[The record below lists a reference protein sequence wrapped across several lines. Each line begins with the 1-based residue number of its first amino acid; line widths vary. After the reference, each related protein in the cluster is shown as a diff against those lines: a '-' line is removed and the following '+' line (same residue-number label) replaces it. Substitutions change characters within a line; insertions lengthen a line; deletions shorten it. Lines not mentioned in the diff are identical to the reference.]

1 MKGDKALLIGTL
13 HHNRERAHAEEL
25 LKELCALCHNLEIE
39 PVCELICNMRQIDR
53 AFYIGSGKLEE
64 AKDIV
69 EEKGLSLVIFDC
81 EISPAQQRNLEK
93 ALGVAVI
100 DRTEVILQVF
110 NERAQT
116 KEAHLQVKLA
126 SMRYELPRL
135 KRKWTHLSRQA
146 GGGKGY
152 LKGMGEKQIEV
163 DKRLIRDEISSL
175 QKEITEVRKNRS
187 SQRKRRERSAI
198 PTFAIVGYTNAGKST
213 LLNALCGSE
222 VLAEDKLFA
231 TLDTTTREFLLPNN
245 QPVLLV
251 DTVGFIRN
259 IPHALVAAFKSTL
272 EEALYT
278 NVLIHVIDSSATDVL
293 DKIKAVHTVLKD
305 LGRKD
310 QTMIYAF
317 NKVDDP
323 KSKKIVQGLRLQY
336 APNVLI
342 SAKEKEGFED
352 LFSLMQ
358 DSVKKLRERMQLKI
372 PQSAYA
378 LVAELIDQGKLIDK
392 KYEENDILLEVD
404 VPIYLIGKCT
414 PYLV

>member
-13 HHNRERAHAEEL
+13 HHTRERARTEEL
-25 LKELCALCHNLEIE
+25 LKELSALCHNLEIE
-39 PVCELICNMRQIDR
+39 PACELICNLRQIDR
-53 AFYIGSGKLEE
+53 AFYIGTGKLKE
-64 AKDIV
+64 AREIV

-93 ALGVAVI
+93 ALGVAVV
-100 DRTEVILQVF
+100 DRTEIILEVF

-116 KEAHLQVKLA
+116 KEARLQVKLA
-126 SMRYELPRL
+126 NMRYELPRL

-163 DKRLIRDEISSL
+163 DKRLIRDEITSL
-175 QKEITEVRKNRS
+175 QAQIAEVRKNRLA
-187 SQRKRRERSAI
+187 QRKRRDRSAI

-213 LLNALCGSE
+213 LLNALCNSD

-245 QPVLLV
+245 QPILLV

-272 EEALYT
+272 EEALST
-278 NVLIHVIDSSATDVL
+278 DVLIHVIDSSAADVL
-293 DKIKAVHTVLKD
+293 DKIKAVHSVLKD

-310 QTMIYAF
+310 QSMIYAF

-323 KSKKIVQGLRLQY
+323 KSKRIVQGLRLQY
-336 APNVLI
+336 APNALI

-352 LFSLMQ
+352 LFDLMQ
-358 DSVKKLRERMQLKI
+358 DSIQKLRERMQLKI

-378 LVAELIDQGKLIDK
+378 LVAELIEEGRLIDK
-392 KYEENDILLEVD
+392 KYEDNDILIEVD
-404 VPIYLIGKCT
+404 VPIYLVGKCT